1 MPLIAV
7 APASRNDDYLESA
20 RRAGAEPWLLDR
32 AQDAP
37 ADVVRRVAGLM
48 LLGGADVEPSRYG
61 EAPHSTFQAS
71 ETQRDEYE
79 TELITLALERDLPL
93 LAVCRGIQIL
103 NVVLGGT
110 LIQDIPSQTSS
121 VIQHALAPGADAQAS
136 KAVVAHEVSVTS
148 GTRLHAIL
156 GSQLDARGM
165 CGVNS
170 RHHQAVK
177 DLGRGLVVTATAPD
191 GIIEAIERPASTFC
205 VGVQWHPENFLAERP
220 STPQPSHLAAPTKAG
235 ASETCREDAYNFAAL
250 FRAFV
255 NAARGSRL

>member
-1 MPLIAV
+1 MPLIAIS
-7 APASRNDDYLESA
+7 PASRNDDYIESA

-32 AQDAP
+32 EKDAP
-37 ADVVRRVAGLM
+37 ADVVRRVAGIM

-61 EAPHSTFQAS
+61 EAPHPTFQAS

-79 TELITLALERDLPL
+79 TELISLAIERDLPL
-93 LAVCRGIQIL
+93 LAICRGIQIL
-103 NVVLGGT
+103 NVVLGGS

-121 VIQHALAPGADAQAS
+121 VLPHAAAPDEPREQKGVI
-136 KAVVAHEVSVTS
+136 KHEVSVAT

-156 GSQLDARGM
+156 GPQLDARGM

-177 DLGRGLVVTATAPD
+177 DLGRDLVVTAVAPD
-191 GIIEAIERPASTFC
+191 GIIEAIERPASSFC
-205 VGVQWHPENFLAERP
+205 VGVQWHPENF
-220 STPQPSHLAAPTKAG
+220 
-235 ASETCREDAYNFAAL
+235 CREEGYNFAPL

-255 NAARGSRL
+255 SAAERRLVAR

>member
-1 MPLIAV
+1 MPLVAI

-20 RRAGAEPWLLDR
+20 RRAGAEAWLLDR
-32 AQDAP
+32 EKDAP
-37 ADVVRRVAGLM
+37 ADVVRRVAGIM

-61 EAPHSTFQAS
+61 EAAHPTFQAS

-79 TELITLALERDLPL
+79 TELIALAIERDLPL
-93 LAVCRGIQIL
+93 LAICRGIQIL
-103 NVVLGGT
+103 NVVLGGS

-121 VIQHALAPGADAQAS
+121 VIQHTAPPDEPRTQKGVI
-136 KAVVAHEVSVTS
+136 KHEISVTT

-156 GSQLDARGM
+156 GPQLDARGM

-177 DLGRGLVVTATAPD
+177 DLGRDLVVTAVAPD
-191 GIIEAIERPASTFC
+191 GIIEAIERPASSFC
-205 VGVQWHPENFLAERP
+205 VGVQWHPENFYLE
-220 STPQPSHLAAPTKAG
+220 AG
-235 ASETCREDAYNFAAL
+235 YNFAPL

-255 NAARGSRL
+255 SAAERRMVAP